1 MILTLLDKFGAKIDY
16 DEKKEAFTVFPS
28 PLKGIQIDARQIPDL
43 VPVLAVVAAVAEG
56 DTEITGAKRL
66 RDKESDRLS
75 TTAAMLRAGAD
86 AGATGESAI
95 RYQCKTADVIV
106 GVAGIL
112 HANAMM
118 GEISP
123 AIAAAVSLSEGQK
136 VLVPLERCG
145 LCIAGVGRQPLDS
158 LIREAARM
166 AVDFCSQTE

>member
-1 MILTLLDKFGAKIDY
+1 MKKLIVIDGQGGGVG
-16 DEKKEAFTVFPS
+16 KSLIAAIKQLAPS
-28 PLKGIQIDARQIPDL
+28 QR
-43 VPVLAVVAAVAEG
+43 VLALGTNAQA
-56 DTEITGAKRL
+56 
-66 RDKESDRLS
+66 
-75 TTAAMLRAGAD
+75 TAAMLRAGAD

-95 RYQCKTADVIV
+95 RYQCKSADVIA

-123 AIAAAVSLSEGQK
+123 GIAAAVSLSEGQK

-145 LCIAGVGRQPLDS
+145 LMIAGVGKQPLDS

-166 AVDFCSQTE
+166 AVELCG

>member
-1 MILTLLDKFGAKIDY
+1 MKLIVIDGQGGGVG
-16 DEKKEAFTVFPS
+16 KS
-28 PLKGIQIDARQIPDL
+28 L
-43 VPVLAVVAAVAEG
+43 VAA
-56 DTEITGAKRL
+56 IKQ
-66 RDKESDRLS
+66 LS
-75 TTAAMLRAGAD
+75 PSQHVMALGTNVQATTAMLRAGAD

-95 RYQCKTADVIV
+95 RYQCRTADVIV

-123 AIAAAVSLSEGQK
+123 GIAAAVSLSEARK

-145 LCIAGVGRQPLDS
+145 LSIAGVGRQPLDS

-166 AVDFCSQTE
+166 ACSLPDEAGKP

>member
-1 MILTLLDKFGAKIDY
+1 MMKLVVIDGQGGGVG
-16 DEKKEAFTVFPS
+16 KS
-28 PLKGIQIDARQIPDL
+28 I
-43 VPVLAVVAAVAEG
+43 VAAIKQLAPSQRVIALG
-56 DTEITGAKRL
+56 TNVQA
-66 RDKESDRLS
+66 
-75 TTAAMLRAGAD
+75 TAAMLRAGAD

-106 GVAGIL
+106 GVTGIL

-123 AIAAAVSLSEGQK
+123 GIAAAVSLSEGQK

-145 LCIAGVGRQPLDS
+145 LTIAGVGKQPLDS

-166 AVDFCSQTE
+166 AAEICSQNE

>member
-1 MILTLLDKFGAKIDY
+1 VKKLVVIDGQGGGVG
-16 DEKKEAFTVFPS
+16 KS
-28 PLKGIQIDARQIPDL
+28 L
-43 VPVLAVVAAVAEG
+43 VAAIKQLAPSQRVIALG
-56 DTEITGAKRL
+56 TNVQA
-66 RDKESDRLS
+66 
-75 TTAAMLRAGAD
+75 TAAMLRAGAD

-95 RYQCKTADVIV
+95 RYQCKSADVIA

-123 AIAAAVSLSEGQK
+123 GIAAAVSLSEGQK

-145 LCIAGVGRQPLDS
+145 LMIAGVGKQPLDS

-166 AVDFCSQTE
+166 AVELCG

>member
-1 MILTLLDKFGAKIDY
+1 MKLLVIDGQGGGVG
-16 DEKKEAFTVFPS
+16 KS
-28 PLKGIQIDARQIPDL
+28 L
-43 VPVLAVVAAVAEG
+43 VAAIKQRMPDQPVTALG
-56 DTEITGAKRL
+56 TNAQA
-66 RDKESDRLS
+66 
-75 TTAAMLRAGAD
+75 TAAMLRAGAD

-95 RYQCKTADVIV
+95 RYQCRTADVIV

-123 AIAAAVSLSEGQK
+123 GIAAAVSLSEAQK

-145 LCIAGVGRQPLDS
+145 LRIAGVDRQPLES

-166 AVDFCSQTE
+166 VQAIAGEDETHNKQRG

>member
-1 MILTLLDKFGAKIDY
+1 MKEEKRLKLVVIDGQGGGVG
-16 DEKKEAFTVFPS
+16 KS
-28 PLKGIQIDARQIPDL
+28 L
-43 VPVLAVVAAVAEG
+43 VAAIKQLLPSQRVIAVG
-56 DTEITGAKRL
+56 PNVQA
-66 RDKESDRLS
+66 
-75 TTAAMLRAGAD
+75 TAAMLRAGAD

-95 RYQCKTADVIV
+95 RYQCKSADVIA

-123 AIAAAVSLSEGQK
+123 GIAAAVSLSEGQK

-145 LCIAGVGRQPLDS
+145 LMIAGVGKQPLDS

-166 AVDFCSQTE
+166 AVELCG

>member
-1 MILTLLDKFGAKIDY
+1 MKLLVIDGQGGG
-16 DEKKEAFTVFPS
+16 VGRS
-28 PLKGIQIDARQIPDL
+28 L
-43 VPVLAVVAAVAEG
+43 VLALKQRMPQQRIIALGTNVQA
-56 DTEITGAKRL
+56 T
-66 RDKESDRLS
+66 S
-75 TTAAMLRAGAD
+75 AMLKAGAD

-95 RYQCKTADVIV
+95 RYQCRDADVIV

-123 AIAAAVSLSEGQK
+123 GIAAAVSLSEAQK

-145 LCIAGVGRQPLDS
+145 LRIAGVGKQPLDG

-166 AVDFCSQTE
+166 AAELCGYPEDGKE